1 MLVGWPFGATRLFR
15 IRNKAHIINP
25 TSFSLN
31 GIIFRMEVK
40 ETTIVSNNH
49 PQITIL
55 IENPKK
61 NCNWGPLLRCC
72 AAFGIS
78 QIFVI
83 GFDTCSVHGSHGA
96 SKHVELL
103 SFPTHTQAL
112 EALRTS
118 GYKLL
123 GVLNGAANAYSTDG
137 YQVVQE
143 EPDISIEKK
152 PNDGPMVT
160 VSRSS
165 YHQNNYSKS
174 NTFPKSYPI
183 HARPFYQKTCL
194 VVGRQAI
201 GLPLTLAKLCH
212 GFVHIPHQAQLKTTN
227 DHTTIWLNG
236 ESCVSIIFHEFSAW
250 AKFDD
255 SNYQGQKYE
264 VTKIVKGDTEN
275 RTNKRDERK
284 RKYEERLQ
292 ENPDNIAS
300 FFHPDDDGDY

>member
-1 MLVGWPFGATRLFR
+1 MCCDDCDRVVVRSWCDRKRLNNVGWLASFGAT
-15 IRNKAHIINP
+15 NTKH
-25 TSFSLN
+25 TSSSYLVFVEWNHFS
-31 GIIFRMEVK
+31 MEVR

-103 SFPTHTQAL
+103 SFPTHTQAV

-143 EPDISIEKK
+143 EPNISIEKK

-165 YHQNNYSKS
+165 YHQNNDSKS

-183 HARPFYQKTCL
+183 HARPVSYTH
-194 VVGRQAI
+194 
-201 GLPLTLAKLCH
+201 LTL
-212 GFVHIPHQAQLKTTN
+212 P
-227 DHTTIWLNG
+227 
-236 ESCVSIIFHEFSAW
+236 
-250 AKFDD
+250 
-255 SNYQGQKYE
+255 
-264 VTKIVKGDTEN
+264 TK
-275 RTNKRDERK
+275 
-284 RKYEERLQ
+284 
-292 ENPDNIAS
+292 A
-300 FFHPDDDGDY
+300 